1 MTDQINHIVA
11 IDGHSSCGKSTLAK
25 QLAEHF
31 NFLYVDTGAMYR
43 CITLLLQ
50 EQKIA
55 LDDEAAIKTL
65 LHNTKIYFKKI
76 ENKQHSF
83 INGRDVTKEIR
94 NPKVSDLV
102 SEVAAISSIRKK
114 MVEQQR
120 IYGQESSIIMDG
132 RDIGTVVFPDAHLKI
147 FLTAS
152 PDIRAQ
158 RRYKELIEKDMPI
171 SLEEVA
177 KNLTKRDHIDSTRDD
192 SPLKKADDAIIVD
205 NTALNHT
212 EQFELVKGLI
222 EESIANNSKLV
233 S

>member
-1 MTDQINHIVA
+1 MTDKKNHIVA

-31 NFLYVDTGAMYR
+31 DFLYVDTGAMYR

-50 EQKIA
+50 EKNIA
-55 LDDEAAIKTL
+55 LDNEEQIEEL
-65 LHNTKIYFKKI
+65 LFNTKIYFKKI

-83 INGRDVTKEIR
+83 INGRDVTQEIR

-120 IYGQESSIIMDG
+120 RYGIENNIIMDG
-132 RDIGTVVFPDAHLKI
+132 RDIGTVVFPDAQLKI

-152 PDIRAQ
+152 PEIRAQ
-158 RRYKELIEKDMPI
+158 RRHKELLDKGINID
-171 SLEEVA
+171 LEAVT

-192 SPLKKADDAIIVD
+192 SPLRKAEDAIVVD
-205 NTALNHT
+205 NSDLNRE
-212 EQFELVKGLI
+212 EQFEKVRQLI
-222 EESIANNSKLV
+222 EESMS
-233 S
+233 